1 MSAEPTNR
9 SLIERNP
16 TEVPTFQPDGFGT
29 AARIGLVYMAS
40 SSVMEPEMY
49 AMAAEGV
56 SIHTSRL
63 TLPSVTVDGIDAM
76 MRSPELEQ
84 AVRLAAQAP
93 LDALVFGGTSASFLH
108 GNAWDRSIIERMTE
122 WSALETGC
130 TTTSTASLAALA
142 ALDVTSLGLVTP
154 YVPEVVD
161 RATRFFTDNG
171 HPVLDSRGLG
181 ITSDWELAEVPLER
195 IYELCLEVDSDE
207 VSAIFISCTNLRS
220 VGLIDAVE
228 AELGKPVISAI
239 QASFWH
245 CLQLAGAGDRAKPGY
260 GRLFERQLAGAVP
273 GSER

>member
-1 MSAEPTNR
+1 MERKNR
-9 SLIERNP
+9 H
-16 TEVPTFQPDGFGT
+16 VPTFQPDGFGT

-49 AMAAEGV
+49 AMAGEGV

-84 AVRLAAQAP
+84 AVTLAAQAP

-108 GNAWDRSIIERMTE
+108 GSAWDRSIIERMAQ
-122 WSALETGC
+122 WSSLDPGC
-130 TTTSTASLAALA
+130 TTTSTASLAALS
-142 ALDVTSLGLVTP
+142 ALDVTTLGLVTP
-154 YVPEVVD
+154 YVPEVVE
-161 RATRFFTDNG
+161 RASRFFTDNG
-171 HPVLDSRGLG
+171 HPVVDSRGLG

-195 IYELCLEVDSDE
+195 IYEMCLEVDSDE

-220 VGLIDAVE
+220 VGLIEAVE
-228 AELGKPVISAI
+228 AELGKPVVSAI

-260 GRLFERQLAGAVP
+260 GRLFEQRLARPTAG
-273 GSER
+273 GEQG

>member
-1 MSAEPTNR
+1 M
-9 SLIERNP
+9 
-16 TEVPTFQPDGFGT
+16 PTFQPDGFGT
-29 AARIGLVYMAS
+29 DARIGLVYMAS

-56 SIHTSRL
+56 SVHTSRL

-84 AVRLAAQAP
+84 SVSLAAQAP

-108 GNAWDRSIIERMTE
+108 GNAWDRSIIERMEE
-122 WSALETGC
+122 WSSLPGSC

-142 ALDVTSLGLVTP
+142 ALDVTTLGLVTP

-161 RATRFFTDNG
+161 RAARFFGDNG
-171 HPVLDSRGLG
+171 HRVVDSRGLG

-220 VGLIDAVE
+220 VGVISAVE
-228 AELGKPVISAI
+228 AELGKPVVSAV

-260 GRLFERQLAGAVP
+260 GVLFDHRSEAP
-273 GSER
+273 GSGGEA